1 MRRPCLSTTASSTCN
16 DGRVKESTKDVL
28 KFLLGFIVVVLAFGG
43 YKLLAVLERT

>member
-1 MRRPCLSTTASSTCN
+1 MYRPCLSTATPPNCN
-16 DGRVKESTKDVL
+16 DGPMKESTKDVL

>member
-1 MRRPCLSTTASSTCN
+1 MYRPCLSTAAPPTCN
-16 DGRVKESTKDVL
+16 DGQVKESTKDVL